1 MVIPDAVKKIWF
13 LSDEIITELHSNG
26 MFEIGLSLFSIF
38 IPNNKDVIPTR
49 IEFFRK
55 NYREIHGNQRIPN
68 FPGIFTV
75 FTVIFT
81 GNRGNFYRNSR

>member
-38 IPNNKDVIPTR
+38 IRNNKDVIP
-49 IEFFRK
+49 K
-55 NYREIHGNQRIPN
+55 LQ
-68 FPGIFTV
+68 
-75 FTVIFT
+75 
-81 GNRGNFYRNSR
+81 